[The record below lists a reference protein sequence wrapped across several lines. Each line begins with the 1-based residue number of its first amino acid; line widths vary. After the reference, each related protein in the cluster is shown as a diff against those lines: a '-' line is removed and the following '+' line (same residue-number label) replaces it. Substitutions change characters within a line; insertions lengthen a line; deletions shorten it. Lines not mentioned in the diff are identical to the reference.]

1 MRRHNARVCAEN
13 AALRHQSHREQAA
26 RFMAVMSSLLNYHE
40 AEVRKYGY
48 GTTEGA
54 A

>member
-1 MRRHNARVCAEN
+1 VRRHNARVYAGN
-13 AALRHQSHREQAA
+13 AALRHEYDRDQAV
-26 RFMAVMSSLLNYHE
+26 RLMADMSSLLNYHE
-40 AEVRKYGY
+40 AEARKYRY